1 MKRKTIFV
9 TLIAILEAVLIT
21 LGLLF
26 VFDEGREQTLGI
38 VLLVIAG
45 VLLIAVISAYN
56 KMVKYRNKIKQS
68 LALVDIQLK
77 LRFDLIPNLVNTIK
91 GYAKHEQTL
100 FKDVIK
106 LRNQAANST
115 DEKEKLEFA
124 NKLVPQM
131 KNIIAVA
138 EGYPELKSSAMFKS
152 LMDQLVDIEDRL
164 VAARRIYDSNVNA
177 YNTTI
182 EVFPNNILG
191 FMFEFKKEEMFKI
204 DAGESIVISVKEEL
218 KC

>member
-1 MKRKTIFV
+1 M
-9 TLIAILEAVLIT
+9 
-21 LGLLF
+21 
-26 VFDEGREQTLGI
+26 
-38 VLLVIAG
+38 
-45 VLLIAVISAYN
+45 
-56 KMVKYRNKIKQS
+56 
-68 LALVDIQLK
+68 
-77 LRFDLIPNLVNTIK
+77 VNTIK